1 MSRFHLVSFAT
12 GLAIVLGA
20 QLAPLDGRFAT
31 HMLQHLLIGDLGPL
45 LIVLG
50 RPLRSRAAL
59 ALPVWAATL
68 VAWHVTPLYDAALR
82 HEGLHLLEHAM
93 FLAAGLA
100 LWSVLLGA
108 ELPTA
113 WKLPYVL
120 GMWVVSLALSQV
132 FLWSGHAYY
141 GRYTL
146 ADQREGGGVML
157 VEGSLVMLGV
167 VVWLLLRVFRESEE
181 RQQLLEAG
189 VANDPNLV

>member
-1 MSRFHLVSFAT
+1 M
-12 GLAIVLGA
+12 LGA

-68 VAWHVTPLYDAALR
+68 VAWHVAPLYDAALR

-181 RQQLLEAG
+181 RQQLE
-189 VANDPNLV
+189 DSRNLLSSS